1 MDDYTKPDYN
11 RSALITIDVQND
23 FSLPG
28 SPLEVKGTLDII
40 PNIVTL
46 LDMFRRQEKL
56 IIHIVR
62 LYNEDG
68 TNVDISRRKKI
79 ENGMRA
85 VIPGSAGAEL
95 VRDLK
100 PGESILDA
108 KKLLRGDVQKIAAN
122 EFIMYKSRWGAF
134 YKTAL
139 ERFLRQRKISTLIFA
154 GCNFPNCPRTSIYEA
169 SERDFK
175 IVVVRDAI
183 SGVYEQGL
191 DELKNIGCELL
202 RIEDLMSLCTRQ
214 TGDIEQL

>member
-1 MDDYTKPDYN
+1 MDDYTRPDY
-11 RSALITIDVQND
+11 SHCALITIDVQND

-40 PNIVTL
+40 PNMVKI
-46 LDMFRRQEKL
+46 LDVFRLQRRL

-79 ENGMRA
+79 ENGMKA
-85 VIPGSAGAEL
+85 VIPGSAGAEI
-95 VRDLK
+95 VSDLK
-100 PGESILDA
+100 TGESILDT
-108 KKLLRGDVQKIAAN
+108 KKLLRGDLQKIDTN

-139 ERFLRQRKISTLIFA
+139 ERFLRQRQITTLIFT

-175 IVVVRDAI
+175 IVIVRDAI

-191 DELKNIGCELL
+191 DELKNIGCEII
-202 RIEDLMSLCTRQ
+202 RVEDLLSIL
-214 TGDIEQL
+214 TG